1 MDFFPLNLSSQSNVD
16 RRLCIHVIHMA
27 YSRFSLFLVVFLS
40 FRLFLFCVF
49 ASLSLLFS
57 VFACILEKEIV
68 PASYNCL

>member
-40 FRLFLFCVF
+40 FRFFFFCVCVCFFFCLSLSCFLFL
-49 ASLSLLFS
+49 
-57 VFACILEKEIV
+57 
-68 PASYNCL
+68 PAS